1 MKTFAVIALLIGIGA
16 VPALAQTIDFTYT
29 NSSNVVVASGWLT
42 YDTSTAYLPNN
53 TPTGITSPGYNVTAG
68 SISFAGST
76 LPLFLN
82 PSVGAQ
88 STSPDGSYYYD
99 DLFFPAGPA
108 GLYLDYDGLLFGEGT
123 GNVVEINVWGNGET
137 SMDSVWTDSTGGI
150 WATQDNGGTFAV
162 PDGGTTLLLLG
173 LAVAGLAGLRRKFSA

>member
-1 MKTFAVIALLIGIGA
+1 MKIFAVIALLIGIGT

-29 NSSNVVVASGWLT
+29 NSSNVVIATGWLT
-42 YDTSTAYLPNN
+42 YDTSTTYSPNN
-53 TPTGITSPGYNVTAG
+53 TSTGITSPGYNVIAG
-68 SISFAGST
+68 SISFAGNT
-76 LPLFLN
+76 LALYSN
-82 PSVGAQ
+82 PTPGSQ

-108 GLYLDYDGLLFGEGT
+108 GLYLDYDGLLFGQGT

-150 WATQDNGGTFAV
+150 WATRDNGGKFAV

-173 LAVAGLAGLRRKFSA
+173 LAIAGLAVLRRKLSV